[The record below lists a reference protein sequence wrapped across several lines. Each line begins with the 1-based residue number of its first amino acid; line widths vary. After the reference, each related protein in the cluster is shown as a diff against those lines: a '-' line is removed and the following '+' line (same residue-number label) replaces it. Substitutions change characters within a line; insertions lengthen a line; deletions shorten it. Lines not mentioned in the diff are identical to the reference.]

1 MRISKALKNELKKHL
16 SRIGKIG
23 GSKTS
28 ESKTRA
34 ARANARKPRK
44 ECY

>member
-1 MRISKALKNELKKHL
+1 MKISKELQNELKKHL

-34 ARANARKPRK
+34 ARENAKRPRK
-44 ECY
+44 KL